1 MQVDPL
7 YGIRRRMRLVR
18 VLRWVLVAASLAL
31 ATVLLLR
38 RDYVVGFLIAGLVV
52 VRVAILVGT
61 AGRGRPYRRGS
72 RVSAQQAGMPAT
84 PGVASPTAQSGGRPL
99 AGLARSEFL
108 VAAGVI
114 GMAPA
119 QMSLAYNRGSSLAEM
134 AAGNG
139 VPLERVLNAIVG
151 DAGSKIDDAVARG
164 TMNPRRAV
172 RFKSRLPVWGERLVN
187 HHKHD
192 LQPTR

>member
-1 MQVDPL
+1 M
-7 YGIRRRMRLVR
+7 
-18 VLRWVLVAASLAL
+18 
-31 ATVLLLR
+31 
-38 RDYVVGFLIAGLVV
+38 
-52 VRVAILVGT
+52 
-61 AGRGRPYRRGS
+61 
-72 RVSAQQAGMPAT
+72 
-84 PGVASPTAQSGGRPL
+84 PTAQSGTRPL

-119 QMSLAYNRGSSLAEM
+119 QMRDAYDRGSSLAEM
-134 AAGNG
+134 AVRNG

-172 RFKSRLPVWGERLVN
+172 RFKSRLPIWGDRLVN

>member
-1 MQVDPL
+1 
-7 YGIRRRMRLVR
+7 MRLVR

-72 RVSAQQAGMPAT
+72 RASAQQAGMPAT

>member
-1 MQVDPL
+1 MQVGLL
-7 YGIRRRMRLVR
+7 YGIGRRRRLIR
-18 VLRWVLVAASLAL
+18 ALRWVLVAASLAL
-31 ATVLLLR
+31 ATVILLR
-38 RDYVVGFLIAGLVV
+38 RDYVVGSLIAGLVV
-52 VRVAILVGT
+52 VRVAILAST
-61 AGRGRPYRRGS
+61 AGRGRRYGRTSQAP
-72 RVSAQQAGMPAT
+72 AQQTDLPAT
-84 PGVASPTAQSGGRPL
+84 PGVVRPAAPSGARPL
-99 AGLARSEFL
+99 EGLVRSEFL

-114 GMAPA
+114 GLAPA
-119 QMSLAYNRGSSLAEM
+119 RMRNAYNRGSSLAEM

-139 VPLERVLNAIVG
+139 VPLERVVNAIVG

-172 RFKSRLPVWGERLVN
+172 RFKSRLPVWGNRLVN